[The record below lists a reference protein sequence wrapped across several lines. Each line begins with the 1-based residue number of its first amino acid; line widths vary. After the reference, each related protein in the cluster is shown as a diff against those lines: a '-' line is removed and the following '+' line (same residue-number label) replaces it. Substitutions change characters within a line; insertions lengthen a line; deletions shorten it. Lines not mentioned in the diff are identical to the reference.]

1 MIYLTRMLGK
11 PVVDADG
18 ERIGVISDIAISTG
32 EVFPRVTSLAFV
44 GPGKTPF
51 MLSWRKFVAGVDDDR
66 VTLNAS
72 RDQLRFSYLQP
83 DEVLLSHDLLD
94 KQIVDTQGMKVVRVN
109 DLKLSE
115 SRGQLRLLGA
125 EVGVRGVLRSLWP
138 PLETAAAAISRL
150 FGRPLSE
157 SIIAWNYMDLLDRD
171 LSHVK
176 LSVTHKRLHELHP
189 ADVADVLEQLSPS
202 QRARVFEHLDN
213 DQAADAISE
222 LEDELQADVLDDLT
236 VERASDILGI
246 MDPDDAADVLGDLS
260 YDKAETL
267 LHLMGVREAR
277 LVRKLLGYRE
287 KSAGGIM
294 TPEVTTV
301 TEGMTVLE
309 VLTQLRGTAGD
320 LGDIYYIYVVDEK
333 RVLDGVISLR
343 DLIVSSPETR
353 VADIVERE
361 LFTVGPDDDQEQVAE
376 MMSKYD
382 LLALPVVDESGRIL
396 GIVTVDDALDVME
409 EENAEDLELAMGSM
423 QSAAGAWLWLRRTGS
438 WAVVWAIIAFALA
451 FAARALMHGSGTGV
465 EAWTIGVAGAVL
477 LLPVVLRIAEDLSSR
492 ATTGLIEGPGEE
504 GRPHLGRRL
513 LTDTLVGIVLGAVA
527 GLAVFAIGDIVTE
540 SAATAGAL
548 AAPLA
553 LTLVVLTLLST
564 AVAVVAERVSDSGRR
579 VSQSILSGGILI
591 LAALIYLGLAGAAW
605 SLAIR
610 FVPGLLS

>member
-72 RDQLRFSYLQP
+72 REQLRFSYLQP

-138 PLETAAAAISRL
+138 PLETAAAATSRL

-301 TEGMTVLE
+301 TEDMTVLE

-451 FAARALMHGSGTGV
+451 FAARALVHGPGTGV
-465 EAWTIGVAGAVL
+465 EAWTIGIAGAVL

-492 ATTGLIEGPGEE
+492 ATMGLIEGPGEE

-527 GLAVFAIGDIVTE
+527 GLAVFAISDIVTE

>member
-11 PVVDADG
+11 PVVDAGG
-18 ERIGVISDIAISTG
+18 EQIGVISDIAISTG

-66 VTLNAS
+66 ITLNTS
-72 RDQLRFSYLQP
+72 RAELRFSYLQP

-125 EVGVRGVLRSLWP
+125 EVGARGVLRSLWP
-138 PLETAAAAISRL
+138 PLETAAGAIARL
-150 FGRPLSE
+150 FGHTLPE

-301 TEGMTVLE
+301 TEDMTVLD

-343 DLIVSSPETR
+343 DLIVSSPDTR

-409 EENAEDLELAMGSM
+409 EENAEDLQLAMGSM

-451 FAARALMHGSGTGV
+451 FAARALTHGLGTGP
-465 EAWTIGVAGAVL
+465 EQWAIGVGGAVL

-504 GRPHLGRRL
+504 GRPHLGGRL

-527 GLAVFAIGDIVTE
+527 GLAVFAIADIITE
-540 SAATAGAL
+540 SAAIAGAL

-564 AVAVVAERVSDSGRR
+564 VVAVVAERVSDSGRR
-579 VSQSILSGGILI
+579 VSQSLLSGGLLV

-610 FVPGLLS
+610 VVPGLLS

>member
-11 PVVDADG
+11 PVVDAGG
-18 ERIGVISDIAISTG
+18 EQIGTISDIAISTG
-32 EVFPRVTSLAFV
+32 EVFPRVTSLAFL

-51 MLSWRKFVAGVDDDR
+51 MLSWRKFVADIHEDR
-66 VTLNAS
+66 VALKVP
-72 RDQLRFSYLQP
+72 RDELRFSYLQP

-138 PLETAAAAISRL
+138 PLETAAVGVSRF
-150 FGRPLSE
+150 FGRPLAE
-157 SIIAWNYMDLLDRD
+157 SIIAWNYMDLLERD

-236 VERASDILGI
+236 DERASDILEI
-246 MDPDDAADVLGDLS
+246 MDPDDAADILGDLS

-277 LVRKLLGYRE
+277 TVRKLLGYKE

-294 TPEVTTV
+294 TPDVTTV
-301 TEGMTVLE
+301 TEDMTVQQ
-309 VLTQLRGTAGD
+309 VLTQLRGTAGE
-320 LGDIYYIYVVDEK
+320 LGDIYYIYVVGPK

-343 DLIVSSPETR
+343 DLIVSSPDTP
-353 VADIVERE
+353 VSAIVERE

-423 QSAAGAWLWLRRTGS
+423 QSAAGAWLWLRRSGS

-451 FAARALMHGSGTGV
+451 FAMRAITR
-465 EAWTIGVAGAVL
+465 AGAAGSDWRLMAAEAVL
-477 LLPVVLRIAEDLSSR
+477 FLPVVLRLAEDLSAR
-492 ATTGLIEGPGEE
+492 ATTGLIEGPGET
-504 GRPHLGRRL
+504 GRPHLGGRL
-513 LTDTLVGIVLGAVA
+513 ATDALVGLVLGGLS
-527 GLAVFAIGDIVTE
+527 GLAVFAIIDIINGSPTI
-540 SAATAGAL
+540 AFAL
-548 AAPLA
+548 AAPIAATL
-553 LTLVVLTLLST
+553 LVVTLLST
-564 AVAVVAERVSDSGRR
+564 LVAHLAERVADSGRR
-579 VSQSILSGGILI
+579 VSQSLLSGGMLF
-591 LAALIYLGLAGAAW
+591 LSALIYLGLSVVSWPFVIGA
-605 SLAIR
+605 LAVFGR
-610 FVPGLLS
+610 

>member
-301 TEGMTVLE
+301 TEDMTVLE